1 MNPTP
6 AAASEFDDFLYAP
19 IVVESNGM
27 LLSVL
32 SALARLNVDPW
43 EEAARLARLPCEVA
57 TRTLMKLIAALPNGL
72 SEGLDAGALAR
83 ELVALLPRQ
92 GGSHDRSAQR
102 GALADLS
109 IVRTAVT
116 GCLVLYLLLAAIVFC
131 SAMARGARSGNGSTG
146 RGRISDS
153 EYRAVAGCRLRSPQ
167 RACPVIKGCAGSGR
181 SLLKRRTWSA
191 SVAAAATAL
200 FNLSSLAYRRRM
212 SVEKELDHRE
222 LATS

>member
-116 GCLVLYLLLAAIVFC
+116 GCLVLYLLLAAIVFV
-131 SAMARGARSGNGSTG
+131 AQWLGEPAQETARPGAAASPIASTARSP
-146 RGRISDS
+146 
-153 EYRAVAGCRLRSPQ
+153 VADFAPRSGP
-167 RACPVIKGCAGSGR
+167 AP
-181 SLLKRRTWSA
+181 
-191 SVAAAATAL
+191 
-200 FNLSSLAYRRRM
+200 
-212 SVEKELDHRE
+212 
-222 LATS
+222 